1 MKTALVTGGTSG
13 IGDVTARVLK
23 DKGYNVVVNNVFD
36 DEPTAKFKEETGIP
50 AYIWDVTDFDACQK
64 GVAQIIEEHGGIDVL
79 VNNAGIIR
87 DAMLHKM
94 DPDKWNSV
102 INVNLNAA
110 YNMCKAVIEHMR
122 EKKYGRIVNIGSVNG
137 LQGQMGQTNYAATKA
152 GIIGFSKSLAKET
165 ARKGITVN
173 VVAPGYVNTAMMQDI
188 PEEILE
194 KIIASVPVGRL
205 AEPEEIAEAVAYLAD
220 EKTGAFI
227 TGATLNINGGLYVQ

>member
-1 MKTALVTGGTSG
+1 MKTVLITGGTAG
-13 IGDVTARVLK
+13 IGEVTARVMK
-23 DKGYNVVVNNVFD
+23 DKGYNVICNNVFD
-36 DEPTAKFKEETGIP
+36 DEATAKFKKETGIP
-50 AYIWDVTDFDACQK
+50 VYIWDVTNFDACQK

-94 DPDKWNSV
+94 DLDKWSSV

-110 YNMCKAVIEHMR
+110 FNMCKAVIDHMR

-173 VVAPGYVNTAMMQDI
+173 VVAPGYVNTAMMRDI
-188 PEEILE
+188 PEDILS

-205 AEPEEIAEAVAYLAD
+205 AEPEEIAEAVSFLAD

-227 TGATLNINGGLYVQ
+227 TGATLNINGGLYLQ